1 MSDRSARRPVSA
13 PQASA
18 AASAPRAA
26 AGATTAGELRTHLAA
41 AMAAA
46 MRRPEAEAVALTA
59 DRTKAMAVA
68 LVGLP
73 DDATVIVAA
82 LDLATRQAATV
93 LGFHPEHVRR
103 LIRGGRLRARRVGGD
118 YRVALDDLW
127 PLLEVRYHEP
137 GRRRL
142 RPRR

>member
-1 MSDRSARRPVSA
+1 MTGRRETLTGGEPTSA
-13 PQASA
+13 
-18 AASAPRAA
+18 
-26 AGATTAGELRTHLAA
+26 GLLRDHLAA
-41 AMAAA
+41 ALRAA
-46 MRRPEAEAVALTA
+46 MRRPEPEAVAITA

-68 LVGLP
+68 LAGLP
-73 DDATVIVAA
+73 DDATVE
-82 LDLATRQAATV
+82 LAGLELPTRQVATV

-118 YRVALDDLW
+118 YRVSLDDLW
-127 PLLEVRYHEP
+127 ALLEVRYREP

>member
-1 MSDRSARRPVSA
+1 MSRRRETMP
-13 PQASA
+13 
-18 AASAPRAA
+18 
-26 AGATTAGELRTHLAA
+26 AGEATTAGVLRDHLAA
-41 AMAAA
+41 ALRAA

-68 LVGLP
+68 MAGLAE
-73 DDATVIVAA
+73 DAPVQLAG
-82 LDLATRQAATV
+82 LEMATRQAAAV

-118 YRVALDDLW
+118 YRVSVDDLW
-127 PLLEVRYHEP
+127 PLLEVRYREP